1 MGLVLVFSLLFLG
14 VEHEALVSGSDWS
27 LHRIVGVRDR
37 AGIRRL
43 QVMGDALMGAGAK
56 RDYNECP
63 PSRVEKYKAKHKP
76 HCNGGFGCNRC
87 WDKWYKVN
95 GFPQEAASGSR
106 A

>member
-1 MGLVLVFSLLFLG
+1 
-14 VEHEALVSGSDWS
+14 
-27 LHRIVGVRDR
+27 
-37 AGIRRL
+37 
-43 QVMGDALMGAGAK
+43 MGAGAK

-95 GFPQEAASGSR
+95 GFSQEAASGSR